1 MVSDLVPFLESP
13 GLWRNHSHTV
23 FQLAMPDKTTV
34 VPRSPE
40 KEAVRLKDR
49 NWSDQRREFEGGD
62 A

>member
-1 MVSDLVPFLESP
+1 MISDWISLVESP

-49 NWSDQRREFEGGD
+49 YWSDQRREFEGGD